1 MSVFDKELIINGKAV
16 RSPEQQVFKNMKDI
30 EILKSY
36 IKETYKC
43 VGELDNAS
51 ISIAKPLTNVPDG
64 VEDGWLLDPVGNL
77 FKITGADDY
86 SLLLEYYSTI
96 VGAKGDKGDN
106 GSDSLV
112 SIENI
117 TINKN
122 NFVES
127 TTYTDYPYEYVIQD
141 DIIKGAIRCGM
152 LLFDVAEANSGNY
165 ASVCNVNG
173 TLGTITIYSKVI
185 PEESFVIPQIWLIK
199 A

>member
-1 MSVFDKELIINGKAV
+1 MKVYEGNSFQKQLYLNT
-16 RSPEQQVFKNMKDI
+16 KDI
-30 EILKSY
+30 EKLKQ
-36 IKETYKC
+36 
-43 VGELDNAS
+43 ELQPWYSCEGDLGTDS
-51 ISIAKPLTNVPDG
+51 ISITKALTNVKDEEVGFLIDSAGHLYKINANDG
-64 VEDGWLLDPVGNL
+64 E
-77 FKITGADDY
+77 

-112 SIENI
+112 TLENI

-127 TTYTDYPYEYVIQD
+127 TVYEAYPYQYVLYDSNLIV
-141 DIIKGAIRCGM
+141 GTVRCGM
-152 LLFDVAEANSGNY
+152 LLFNVNEANSGNY
-165 ASVCNVNG
+165 ASVCDVNENAH
-173 TLGTITIYSKVI
+173 TITIYSKVI